1 MTSQPAGP
9 PPRLDRT
16 VDRSADL
23 ALAQA
28 AGRGDVEARRRLA
41 QRLFDRVTTTVGY
54 LTRGRGE
61 RDDIVQEALIE
72 ILRSAGGFRGEARL
86 ETWAD
91 QITTRVALRLLAK
104 GRRRDAIVQAVEDLP
119 EPGAAASG
127 AADNAS
133 HRTFL
138 LRRRLA
144 AHLEAL
150 SADRRTAI
158 VLHLVHG
165 YSVEEIAQIQ
175 GAPVNTI
182 RDRLQVGRKQL
193 RKALLKD
200 PSLRELMTKEGL
212 GSGTGSGTGGGMLG

>member
-1 MTSQPAGP
+1 MTSEPAGAS
-9 PPRLDRT
+9 PRLDRT
-16 VDRSADL
+16 AGWTADL

-54 LTRGRGE
+54 LARGRTE

-72 ILRSAGGFRGEARL
+72 ILKSAAGFRGEARL

-104 GRRRDAIVQAVEDLP
+104 GRRRDSIVQAVEDLP
-119 EPGAAASG
+119 EPGAAGSSAPDS
-127 AADNAS
+127 AS

-144 AHLEAL
+144 AHLQEL
-150 SADRRTAI
+150 SADRRAAI

-165 YSVEEIAQIQ
+165 YSVEEIAQMQ
-175 GAPVNTI
+175 GAPSNTI

-200 PSLRELMTKEGL
+200 PSLQELMTKEGL
-212 GSGTGSGTGGGMLG
+212 GGGTGGGVLK